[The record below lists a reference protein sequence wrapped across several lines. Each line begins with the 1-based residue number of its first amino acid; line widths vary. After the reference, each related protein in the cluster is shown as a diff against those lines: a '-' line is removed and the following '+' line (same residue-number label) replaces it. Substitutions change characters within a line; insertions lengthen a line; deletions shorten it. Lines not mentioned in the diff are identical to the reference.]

1 MAHDS
6 KGLRSLGERVGT
18 LLSVIGSQ
26 RVRHAAFYIYDT
38 HSVKHLMVV
47 GECKTK
53 RLERENSHTKPVFLN
68 VR

>member
-6 KGLRSLGERVGT
+6 KGLRSLEERVGA
-18 LLSVIGSQ
+18 LLAVIGSQ
-26 RVRHAAFYIYDT
+26 GVRQTAFYIYDA

-53 RLERENSHTKPVFLN
+53 RPGGENSHIKPVFLN